1 MLQILKDRESTT
13 LGAGPTELL
22 TSSGIG
28 VGGYQRLS
36 FVLVN
41 TGAADLTDLAVY
53 WLDSYTGTDWSPA
66 DEGAYLPAGTL
77 PAGDS
82 VEITITD
89 LSRAKMRIV
98 VSGTA
103 AETVRLTLS
112 ATWS

>member
-1 MLQILKDRESTT
+1 MLQIIKDRVSTT

-22 TSSGIG
+22 TSSGIE

-53 WLDSYTGTDWSPA
+53 WLDSYSGTDWSPA
-66 DEGAYLPAGTL
+66 DEGAYLPNSTL

-82 VEITITD
+82 IEITVTD
-89 LSRAKMRIV
+89 ISRAKMRIV
-98 VSGTA
+98 VTGTA
-103 AETVRLTLS
+103 GQTVRLSLS

>member
-1 MLQILKDRESTT
+1 MLQVIKDRETTT

-22 TSSGIG
+22 TASGIE

-66 DEGAYLPAGTL
+66 DEGVYLPDGTL

-82 VEITITD
+82 VEITVTD
-89 LSRAKMRIV
+89 ISRAKMRIV
-98 VSGTA
+98 VTGTA
-103 AETVRLTLS
+103 AETVRLSIS
-112 ATWS
+112 ATWA